1 MATLSIEG
9 TGLVERQNYLKVRK
23 HLAYLSEVLQVAPES
38 LQSYRFHLRHLLLW
52 ANSRNLN
59 EAIDFRPA
67 FPAYLTSQPGKNG
80 NGSLAAA
87 SQKKILE
94 SAKRF
99 FRWAKAT
106 YPREFNK
113 LPLTWIDTLRLPRQ
127 PQKTAENIFV
137 SVAEIH
143 QLLDRPAE
151 DADLAMIRDQAA
163 AALLFVSGMR
173 ASALV
178 TLPISALDLENLTIR
193 QWPELGV
200 HTKNG
205 KKATTFLLNIPDIL
219 APIRRWDVLVRL
231 ALLPSALWYTPIEHN
246 WGEQYLS
253 SKAPGKTRIHALEK
267 RLRLLFTQA
276 QMEFKSPHKFR
287 HGHAVFGLLHAQT
300 MADYKAV
307 SMNLMHD
314 NIEITDS
321 TYAPMLSSDVQQR
334 IAGLSGT
341 TVSMPGDELETYLG
355 NLGKADLGKALVFI
369 AGRLAQ

>member
-1 MATLSIEG
+1 
-9 TGLVERQNYLKVRK
+9 
-23 HLAYLSEVLQVAPES
+23 
-38 LQSYRFHLRHLLLW
+38 
-52 ANSRNLN
+52 
-59 EAIDFRPA
+59 
-67 FPAYLTSQPGKNG
+67 
-80 NGSLAAA
+80 
-87 SQKKILE
+87 
-94 SAKRF
+94 
-99 FRWAKAT
+99 
-106 YPREFNK
+106 
-113 LPLTWIDTLRLPRQ
+113 
-127 PQKTAENIFV
+127 
-137 SVAEIH
+137 
-143 QLLDRPAE
+143 
-151 DADLAMIRDQAA
+151 MIRDQAA

-178 TLPISALDLENLTIR
+178 TLPISALDLENLTVR

-219 APIRRWDVLVRL
+219 TPIHRWDALVRL
-231 ALLPSALWYTPIEHN
+231 ALPPTAPWYTPIEHN

-321 TYAPMLSSDVQQR
+321 TYAPCCLQTSNSVLQVYLERPHPCRGMNSKPILATWARPTLEKPWSLSP
-334 IAGLSGT
+334 AGLPSDR
-341 TVSMPGDELETYLG
+341 SSKDACYPLG
-355 NLGKADLGKALVFI
+355 WLCDAPAQHLPRQFGRNGAPYPATRARAAI
-369 AGRLAQ
+369 AK